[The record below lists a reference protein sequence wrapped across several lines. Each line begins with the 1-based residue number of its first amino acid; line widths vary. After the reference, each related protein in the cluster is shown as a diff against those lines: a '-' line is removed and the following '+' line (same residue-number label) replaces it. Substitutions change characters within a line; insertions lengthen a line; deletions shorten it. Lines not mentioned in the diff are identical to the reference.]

1 MDTSVGTPENPL
13 RVAIVGS
20 GPAGFYAAESLFAN
34 PDVTVE
40 VDMFDRLPTPFG
52 LVRAGVAPD
61 HPKIKNVIRRY
72 EKTAANEGFRFFG
85 NVEIGTDVEAAE
97 LADRYHAVIYGYGTS
112 ADRKLGIPGE
122 DLPGSHPATAFVAW
136 YNAHPDFAD
145 AEFDRVVTVN
155 TVAIWPD
162 LEAGLRELHRV
173 TRPGGRIVIAWHGGT
188 RPSMLTRRLALPG
201 HLLDRI
207 EGAMAEL
214 FAGVTRHALR
224 TLTAFRAT
232 RPGDGTN

>member
-1 MDTSVGTPENPL
+1 MDATHPRTRSSATGRAEAARPRSWAFDRPDTSPFAHPRGLAGRLAGRFMSWTNRRQEEVVELLDVRPGDRVLEVGYGPGVLLGLLAGRVGDGRVSGVDPSPEMRAL
-13 RVAIVGS
+13 AIRHNRD
-20 GPAGFYAAESLFAN
+20 A
-34 PDVTVE
+34 
-40 VDMFDRLPTPFG
+40 
-52 LVRAGVAPD
+52 VRAGRVDP
-61 HPKIKNVIRRY
+61 R
-72 EKTAANEGFRFFG
+72 
-85 NVEIGTDVEAAE
+85 IGTVEAT
-97 LADRYHAVIYGYGTS
+97 G
-112 ADRKLGIPGE
+112 
-122 DLPGSHPATAFVAW
+122 
-136 YNAHPDFAD
+136 FAD